1 MADNAN
7 PSASSSAGNQE
18 DPADPQLRSM
28 FKVLRILIVGRA
40 NAGKTT
46 ILQKLCNSTEDP
58 MIFDSKGN
66 QVSDYCCL
74 EWFA

>member
-7 PSASSSAGNQE
+7 PFASSSAGNQAN
-18 DPADPQLRSM
+18 PADPQLRSM

-58 MIFDSKGN
+58 KIFSKGRR
-66 QVSDYCCL
+66 VSN
-74 EWFA
+74 